1 MAKRMRR
8 GMVASRVRGK
18 VSGLERI
25 WGTRP
30 LIQISDGVMTL
41 KTFAVLIVIFFLIV
55 IMITMPYTEY
65 LRKVVALMLQ
75 KKGEL
80 LLR

>member
-1 MAKRMRR
+1 M
-8 GMVASRVRGK
+8 
-18 VSGLERI
+18 
-25 WGTRP
+25 
-30 LIQISDGVMTL
+30 

>member
-1 MAKRMRR
+1 M
-8 GMVASRVRGK
+8 RGK

-25 WGTRP
+25 WGDET
-30 LIQISDGVMTL
+30 IYSDFGWGYDFENL
-41 KTFAVLIVIFFLIV
+41 CSLGCDNFLIV

-65 LRKVVALMLQ
+65 IRKVVALMLQ

>member
-1 MAKRMRR
+1 M
-8 GMVASRVRGK
+8 
-18 VSGLERI
+18 SGLERI

-30 LIQISDGVMTL
+30 LIQILDRVMTL
-41 KTFAVLIVIFFLIV
+41 KTFAVLIVIFFYSDHDNYAIHRIFKESGGV
-55 IMITMPYTEY
+55 D
-65 LRKVVALMLQ
+65 VA

>member
-1 MAKRMRR
+1 MNSDF
-8 GMVASRVRGK
+8 G
-18 VSGLERI
+18 
-25 WGTRP
+25 WGYDFGNICS
-30 LIQISDGVMTL
+30 LDCDN
-41 KTFAVLIVIFFLIV
+41 FLIT
-55 IMITMPYTEY
+55 MITMPYTEF